1 MNRAGAEV
9 LPDVPVKCEPILTR
23 RWSKRAD
30 LVKVDGVMVAW
41 EDPRLVR
48 AVESVN

>member
-1 MNRAGAEV
+1 MNREGAEV

-30 LVKVDGVMVAW
+30 LVRGDDGVMVAW
-41 EDPRLVR
+41 EDPRLVVAR
-48 AVESVN
+48 TN